1 MAAVVA
7 ALSALAVP
15 VLDAC
20 APTLLRAGV
29 LAALCATGLAVFGL
43 AALLVGAVDRG
54 DLQRL
59 R

>member
-1 MAAVVA
+1 
-7 ALSALAVP
+7 
-15 VLDAC
+15 
-20 APTLLRAGV
+20 LRAGV